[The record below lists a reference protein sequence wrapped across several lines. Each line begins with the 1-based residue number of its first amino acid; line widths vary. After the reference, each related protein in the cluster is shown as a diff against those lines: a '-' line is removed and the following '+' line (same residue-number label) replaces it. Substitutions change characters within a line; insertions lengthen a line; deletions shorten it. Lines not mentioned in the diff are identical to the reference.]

1 LRGGGEEQV
10 GEEEEDAADYG
21 NDGEYD
27 ALGVTLR
34 IMFHAGRRLRNMRWW
49 F

>member
-21 NDGEYD
+21 NDEYD